1 MTTSSMNTLQRA
13 RQAGRAVRKKM
24 ADKQTKKPT
33 FTGEKPSALLYF
45 GVGMIAILKD
55 LLDFIGIGSLP
66 AIGTVV
72 TLCLTFLIWI
82 LLVIF
87 DRSSKNKKMNMQVT
101 RGLVVILFGLA
112 EMLFGLDLLPIETA
126 MVILLYFMARRAY
139 KKAKK
144 EADEQA
150 KEETYAYA

>member
-1 MTTSSMNTLQRA
+1 MTNSSMNTLQRA
-13 RQAGRAVRKKM
+13 RQAGRAVRRKM
-24 ADKQTKKPT
+24 ANKHTKKPT
-33 FTGEKPSALLYF
+33 FTGEKPSVLLYF
-45 GVGMIAILKD
+45 GVGMIALLKD
-55 LLDFIGIGSLP
+55 ILDFADVGLVLP
-66 AIGTVV
+66 FV
-72 TLCLTFLIWI
+72 TAPCLTFLIWI

-112 EMLFGLDLLPIETA
+112 EMIFGLDLLPIETA